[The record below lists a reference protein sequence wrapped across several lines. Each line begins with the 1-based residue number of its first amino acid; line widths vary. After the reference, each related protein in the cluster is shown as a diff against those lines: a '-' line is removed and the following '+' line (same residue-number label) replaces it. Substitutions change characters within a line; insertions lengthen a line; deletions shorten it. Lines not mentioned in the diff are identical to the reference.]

1 MESKTINVL
10 LIEDNP
16 NDTILLRK
24 ILQKA
29 RGAHFEVDCAE
40 TLSAGLKKLG
50 THSCDVVLLD
60 LVLNESKG
68 MDTFRSVQQRA
79 PQIPIIVLSG
89 LEDETLA
96 LETVHAGAQDYLV
109 KGRVDS
115 ALLSRTINYAIERTQ
130 AKAAVLTAEEKYR
143 SIFENAVEGIFQT
156 TPDGKYLSVNPALT
170 RIYGYSSTAEL
181 IAGLNDIEKLLYVD
195 PSRRAE
201 FVRVMQEQDMV
212 KDFESQVHRR
222 DGSIIWISENARSVR
237 DEKGKLLYYEG
248 TVEDITER
256 KKVQEQLRHS
266 EALYHSLVETI
277 PQNIFRKDL
286 FERFT
291 FANKRFCE
299 TLGRSLSE
307 IIGRTDFDF
316 FPEKLARKYQ
326 RDDRRIMESG
336 QTLETVEE
344 HRPPGGETLYVQVV
358 KTPLYDS
365 NGALIG
371 LQGIFWDITEKTRA
385 EEREQRM
392 NAELAR
398 SREELRKKNEVLED
412 DLKMAHEIQHAI
424 LPQQYPVF
432 PANATKETTLLRFH
446 HLYHPSEQ
454 VGGDFFN
461 VLPLSDSKAGIFI
474 CDVMGHGVRSA
485 LVTAMVRGLVEE
497 LRSIATEPNELLA
510 RINRDLRAILQQ
522 TGTPLFTT
530 AFYLVADLAKRQF
543 LYTNAGHPK
552 PILLRRKTGESLLFE
567 TPDGHP
573 HPALGL
579 FPENRYA
586 NAVMDMSPGDL
597 VILFTDGLYEIEG
610 KDDQQYSQDMLLELI
625 RKHAALPC
633 PALFQAVVDEI
644 KGFSVTHA
652 FADDVCL
659 VGIEVSEELK

>member
-1 MESKTINVL
+1 MEPKTINVL

-24 ILQKA
+24 ILQNVHA
-29 RGAHFEVDCAE
+29 TAFEVECAE
-40 TLSAGLKKLG
+40 SLTSGLKKLG
-50 THSCDVVLLD
+50 GHHFDVILLD
-60 LVLNESKG
+60 LVLIESKG
-68 MDTFRSVQQRA
+68 MSTFRTVYQRA
-79 PQIPIIVLSG
+79 PQVPIIVLSG

-109 KGRVDS
+109 KGRVDGP
-115 ALLSRTINYAIERTQ
+115 LLSRAITYAIERTQ
-130 AKAAVLTAEEKYR
+130 AKAAVLLAEEKYR

-170 RIYGYSSTAEL
+170 RIYGYDSTEEL
-181 IAGLNDIEKLLYVD
+181 VAGLNDIGKLLYVD
-195 PSRRAE
+195 PQRRTE
-201 FVRVMQEQDMV
+201 FIRVMQEKDMV
-212 KDFESQVHRR
+212 TNFESQVSRR
-222 DGSIIWISENARSVR
+222 DGTIIWISENARSVR

-266 EALYHSLVETI
+266 EALYHSLVETL

-299 TLGRSLSE
+299 TLGRPLSE
-307 IIGRTDFDF
+307 IIGKTDFDF
-316 FPEKLARKYQ
+316 FPEELGRKYQ

-336 QTLETVEE
+336 ETVETIEE
-344 HRPPGGETLYVQVV
+344 HRPPGGEKLYVQVV

-371 LQGIFWDITEKTRA
+371 LQGIFWDITEKKRA

-398 SREELRKKNEVLED
+398 SREELRKKNDVLED
-412 DLKMAHEIQHAI
+412 DLKMAHEIQQAI

-432 PANATKETTLLRFH
+432 PASATIDNTLLRFH

-461 VLPLSDSKAGIFI
+461 VLPLSDTKAGIFI

-485 LVTAMVRGLVEE
+485 LVTTMVRGLVEE

-522 TGTPLFTT
+522 TGTPFFTT
-530 AFYLVADLAKRQF
+530 AFYVVADLAKRQF

-552 PILLRRKTGESLLFE
+552 PILLRRKTGESRIFE
-567 TPDGHP
+567 TPSGHP

-586 NAVMDMSPGDL
+586 NAVLDMCPGDT

-610 KDDQQYSQDMLLELI
+610 KDEQQYSQEMLLDSI
-625 RKHAALPC
+625 RRHSALPC
-633 PALFQAVVDEI
+633 PALFQAVVNEV
-644 KGFSVTHA
+644 KEFSATHT

-659 VGIEVSEELK
+659 VGIEVSESLK